1 MLPSIRHILKT
12 LMKNLPAFRSIFS
25 AVAIAAFFVSSR
37 AHSAPGD
44 LYVAEAT
51 GGGHIYK
58 FTPAGDRSTFASGI
72 YQPVALAFDRAGNL
86 FVGNSG
92 AGGCIPEDP
101 CPPQPSTVIKILP
114 DGTQSTFATLQSS
127 ELLDLAFD
135 GAGNLFVSTGTSIV
149 KIAPNGTQTTFA
161 SQLHGAWPMAF
172 DTSGNLF
179 VGLNPIGSSSIARFA
194 PDGSSTTFVTFTG
207 SSSFI
212 TGLAFGPGGDL
223 YARVGSSI
231 LKISPDGSHTT
242 FATNDR
248 FKDALA
254 FDASGV
260 LFAGLSAYNSTEPAI
275 VKFTS
280 SGAATTFAFGPL
292 LPSALAFEPVTEKIR
307 NISAR
312 GLVGGGDNTL
322 IGGFIIG
329 GSALA
334 NNAVIVRA
342 LGPSLAGSGVANPL
356 SDPVLELHDSSGAVI
371 ARNNDWQDTQKAQL
385 TASGLAPTDPRESAM
400 FATLPTGNYTAVV
413 RSGDSTVGT
422 AVVEVFSVSQ

>member
-1 MLPSIRHILKT
+1 MTPGQKLIR
-12 LMKNLPAFRSIFS
+12 FRSIFI
-25 AVAIAAFFVSSR
+25 AIAACLVSSR

-51 GGGHIYK
+51 GGGHVYK
-58 FTPAGDRSTFASGI
+58 FTSAGDKSTFASGI
-72 YQPVALAFDRAGNL
+72 FQPVALTFDRAGNL

-92 AGGCIPEDP
+92 ASGCIPEVD
-101 CPPQPSTVIKILP
+101 CPPKASTIIKITP

-127 ELLDLAFD
+127 QLLGVAFD
-135 GAGNLFVSTGTSIV
+135 GAGNLFVSTGNSIV
-149 KIAPNGTQTTFA
+149 KIASDGTQSTFA

-172 DTSGNLF
+172 DTAGNLF
-179 VGLNPIGSSSIARFA
+179 VGLNPIGSSSIVRFA
-194 PDGSSTTFVTFTG
+194 PDGSSATFVTFPG
-207 SSSFI
+207 SSSGI
-212 TGLAFGPGGDL
+212 TGLAFGTGGDL
-223 YARVGSSI
+223 FVLAGHSSI
-231 LKISPDGSHTT
+231 TRIRPDGSRTT

-248 FKDALA
+248 FSYSLA
-254 FDASGV
+254 FDASGI
-260 LFAGLSAYNSTEPAI
+260 LFVGLDAYNSTEPALL
-275 VKFTS
+275 KFTP

-292 LPSALAFEPVTEKIR
+292 LPSALAFEPVTEKVR

-342 LGPSLAGSGVANPL
+342 LGPSLASSGVTNPL
-356 SDPVLELHDSSGAVI
+356 LDPVLELRDSSGAVL
-371 ARNNDWQDTQKAQL
+371 ASNNDWQDTQKAQI
-385 TASGLAPTDPRESAM
+385 TASGLAPTDSRESAM
-400 FATLPTGNYTAVV
+400 FATLPSGNYTAVV
-413 RSGDSTVGT
+413 RSADSTVGT